1 MKTSCAICGVH
12 LDPAVSICEGC
23 GHRPSDVGM
32 SRRPVNGESTT
43 PAGICSLLV
52 VFGLIGAAVLYV
64 AESAVQNADSLVH
77 VDLKTMLTRAA
88 EEAVQAESAI
98 DPDVAPSPAGVR
110 DACEFLTQDDVREA
124 TGIPDARASSSV
136 EGRDVSKCIFMPAGS
151 NMPRLV
157 LEITW
162 KNGKAAM
169 ALMQSAAPRMVPGSE
184 RGFGPGDTSFLG
196 PSGNLLYVLKDD
208 TLVALDFTF
217 APAEREKRIELA
229 RTVVSRLE

>member
-98 DPDVAPSPAGVR
+98 DPDVVPSPAGVR

-124 TGIPDARASSSV
+124 TGIHDARATSVV
-136 EGRDVSKCIFMPAGS
+136 EGGSVSKCIFMPDGA

-169 ALMQSAAPRMVPGSE
+169 ALMQSAAPRMRTDSESGS
-184 RGFGPGDTSFLG
+184 GLGDASFLG
-196 PSGNLLYVLKDD
+196 PSGGLVYVLKDD
-208 TLVALDFTF
+208 TLIGLDFTL
-217 APAEREKRIELA
+217 APVEHERKIELA
-229 RTVVSRLE
+229 RTVLSRLE